1 MDDELVT
8 DDDCQI
14 LRSSIGLY
22 ATKRSVFKIFSFYA
36 AGQYETR
43 ETDSIDLLSSLK
55 CIWYT
60 FNITNSFY

>member
-55 CIWYT
+55 CI
-60 FNITNSFY
+60 